1 MIVYLTTRGHRFTM
15 RMYLDSWGRPL
26 ADRIVPLTYDDVLA
40 ARSLRAATYVFAD
53 LERLA
58 PAEASA
64 AGAVHEALRAHGM
77 HTLNDPRRSLRRY
90 DLLRALR
97 ARGSNQFAAYRV
109 DDAGAARFP
118 VFVRCENDHGG
129 SRTSLL
135 HDPPA
140 LAAAIDGLVRDGL
153 AADELLV
160 TEFCDTADGAGI
172 YRKFSAFIVGDR
184 VVPRHV
190 FFSRR
195 WMLKVPDLV
204 TDALVAE
211 ERTYV
216 ETNPHEH
223 ELRAI
228 FDLAGLEWGRI
239 DYGVRDGALQIWEIN
254 TNPQLLSFQDGG
266 GPRRMPSHA
275 RVAVAL
281 QEALAAIDRAVP
293 PRRLRMPRT
302 PTRPRSV
309 SNRSWLAIAR
319 GLARRTG
326 LIWHEERLRRWARP
340 LLAARGRIDTTEAP
354 ADSGRVAPADV

>member
-26 ADRIVPLTYDDVLA
+26 ADRTVPLTY
-40 ARSLRAATYVFAD
+40 
-53 LERLA
+53 
-58 PAEASA
+58 
-64 AGAVHEALRAHGM
+64 G
-77 HTLNDPRRSLRRY
+77 
-90 DLLRALR
+90 
-97 ARGSNQFAAYRV
+97 
-109 DDAGAARFP
+109 
-118 VFVRCENDHGG
+118 
-129 SRTSLL
+129 
-135 HDPPA
+135 
-140 LAAAIDGLVRDGL
+140 DGL

-254 TNPQLLSFQDGG
+254 TNPQL
-266 GPRRMPSHA
+266 
-275 RVAVAL
+275 
-281 QEALAAIDRAVP
+281 
-293 PRRLRMPRT
+293 
-302 PTRPRSV
+302 
-309 SNRSWLAIAR
+309 
-319 GLARRTG
+319 
-326 LIWHEERLRRWARP
+326 
-340 LLAARGRIDTTEAP
+340 
-354 ADSGRVAPADV
+354 